1 MREFILKI
9 MVPPF
14 CLVLRTFVVLIVCV
28 LGIGITAPALGKD
41 RKKTV
46 PEEVSGN
53 YSALIPPAAV
63 TKNGLFTVH
72 QVGEKWYFE
81 IPDSLLNRLLLSV
94 TRFVSAPANP
104 RFFGGEV
111 ANQQVVYWEKAGEKM
126 LLRAYSIRS
135 SADGKGEI
143 RKAVAV
149 NNECPIV
156 ACFPI
161 EAERNSC
168 SLIEITEL
176 VEKDI
181 PAFSI
186 RPALKSRCEISG
198 YQQDK
203 SFIKSIRTFPLNTEM
218 KTVRTYLVRLDPS
231 GEKDCVF
238 PVAETTGLI
247 TAELNTSFI
256 LLPKEPMRRRL
267 YDLRVGYFAHQYE
280 FYGDAQQMTGNKKF
294 ICRWRLE
301 PRPEDVEKMKRGELV
316 EPRKPIV
323 FYIDP
328 ATPRKWRKYMIKAV
342 EDWQPAFEEAGFKN
356 AIYAR
361 EWPEDDPEMDLED
374 IRYSIIHYIASPVAN
389 SNGHQISDPRS
400 GEIIQARVGWHHNV
414 MKLVH
419 DWYMVQAGT
428 QDPRGRKMYMDD
440 ELMGRLIEFICAHEV
455 GHTLGLRHNLG
466 ASRQTPVEKL
476 RDRKWLEENG
486 HTVSIMDYARF
497 NYVAQPEDSVSV
509 DGLFPKIGIYDKWA
523 IQWGY
528 TPLWGTSDDEE
539 DRLLLNEMIKKKQK
553 ENKRLWFGAEGYN
566 RDPRCQ
572 REDLGD
578 NPVIAAEYGIR
589 NLKRVMKALPEWTYE
604 KGDFNTHLLSMHKSV
619 IEQYRRFLIHAAVHI
634 GGIYR
639 NFKVAEEEGIV
650 YEPVEREMQRQAL
663 QFLGDYLFTPP
674 DWLFREQYLYRI
686 YESPQREMHK
696 IIDDVLSP
704 DTYPLLDPE
713 TFIGMKDYAADHE
726 GCYTVEEYLS
736 DLKHILF
743 RELQTRQAIGNF
755 RRHSQQV
762 CVESMVSLLKDEKY
776 KKTDVPVI
784 ARNFLTGLAQD
795 IQKNKRYFKDTVSR
809 EHLAY
814 LYTKIQ
820 KQLE

>member
-14 CLVLRTFVVLIVCV
+14 YPALRMLAVLIVCV

-41 RKKTV
+41 RKKAV

-111 ANQQVVYWEKAGEKM
+111 ANQQVVYWEKAGKKM

-149 NNECPIV
+149 NNACPIV

-280 FYGDAQQMTGNKKF
+280 FYGDTQQMTGNKKF

-419 DWYMVQAGT
+419 DWYMVQAGI
-428 QDPRGRKMYMDD
+428 QDPQGRKMYVDD

-509 DGLFPKIGIYDKWA
+509 NGLFPRIGIYDKWA

-578 NPVIAAEYGIR
+578 NPVMAAEYGIR

-619 IEQYRRFLIHAAVHI
+619 IDQYRRFLIHAAVHI

-650 YEPVEREMQRQAL
+650 YEPVERETQKQAL

-674 DWLFREQYLYRI
+674 DWLFGEQYLYRI

-704 DTYPLLDPE
+704 DAYPLLDPE

-795 IQKNKRYFKDTVSR
+795 IQKNERYFKDTVSR

-820 KQLE
+820 NQLK

>member
-1 MREFILKI
+1 MKKCILIGGMCWIGMTVSVSAEDWKI
-9 MVPPF
+9 IVPPEKN
-14 CLVLRTFVVLIVCV
+14 
-28 LGIGITAPALGKD
+28 TAYTD
-41 RKKTV
+41 
-46 PEEVSGN
+46 
-53 YSALIPPAAV
+53 LIPATAE
-63 TKNGLFTVH
+63 TKTGLFTVH

-81 IPDSLLNRLLLSV
+81 IPDSLLNRLILSV
-94 TRFVSAPANP
+94 TRFVSAPANS
-104 RFFGGEV
+104 RFYGGEM
-111 ANQQVVYWEKAGEKM
+111 ANQQVVYWEKIAGKL

-135 SADGKGEI
+135 SSDEEGEI

-149 NNECPIV
+149 NNESPIL

-161 EAERNSC
+161 KAERNTN
-168 SLIEITEL
+168 SLIDVTGL
-176 VEKDI
+176 VGEDI

-186 RPALKSRCEISG
+186 RPNVKGRCEISG
-198 YQQDK
+198 YQKDK
-203 SFIKSIRTFPLNTEM
+203 SCIKKIRAFPLNVEM
-218 KTVRTYLVRLDPS
+218 KIIRTYQVRLD
-231 GEKDCVF
+231 GTGKKDCIF
-238 PVAETTGLI
+238 PVAESTGLI

-256 LLPKEPMRRRL
+256 LLPEKPMRRRL

-280 FYGDAQQMTGNKKF
+280 FYGDEQQMTGNKKF

-316 EPRKPIV
+316 EPLKPIV

-328 ATPRKWRKYMIKAV
+328 ATPEKWRKYMIKAV

-356 AIYAR
+356 AIYAK
-361 EWPEDDPEMDLED
+361 EWPENDLTLDLED
-374 IRYSIIHYIASPVAN
+374 IRYSMIHYIASPVAN

-419 DWYMVQAGT
+419 DWYMVQAGVN
-428 QDPRGRKMYMDD
+428 DPQGRKMHVDD

-497 NYVAQPEDSVSV
+497 NYVAQPEDEVSV

-528 TPLWGTSDDEE
+528 TPILGTANDEE
-539 DRLLLNEMIKKKQK
+539 DRVVLNEMIKNRQK

-578 NPVIAAEYGIR
+578 DPVVAAEYGIR
-589 NLKRVMKALPEWTYE
+589 NLKKVMKALPEWTYE
-604 KGDFNTHLLSMHKSV
+604 KGDFDTHLFGMHKSV
-619 IEQYRRFLIHAAVHI
+619 IDQYRRFLIHAAVHI

-639 NFKVAEEEGIV
+639 NFKVAEEDGIV
-650 YEPVEREMQRQAL
+650 YEPVEREVQKRAL
-663 QFLGDYLFTPP
+663 KFLGDYLFTPP
-674 DWLFREQYLYRI
+674 DWLFGEKYLYRI
-686 YESPQREMHK
+686 YESPRREMHK
-696 IIDDVLSP
+696 ILDDVLSP
-704 DTYPLLDPE
+704 EAYPLLDPE
-713 TFIGMKDYAADHE
+713 TLLILKDYAADRE
-726 GCYTVEEYLS
+726 NCYTVEEYLT
-736 DLKHILF
+736 DLKAILF
-743 RELQTRQAIGNF
+743 NELQTRRPIGKF
-755 RRHSQQV
+755 RRHAQQV
-762 CVESMVSLLKDEKY
+762 CVESMISLLKNEKY
-776 KKTDVPVI
+776 GKTDVPVI
-784 ARNFLTGLAQD
+784 ARTFLIRLLQD
-795 IQKNKRYFKDTVSR
+795 IKKNESSFKDTDSR
-809 EHLAY
+809 EHLVFICA
-814 LYTKIQ
+814 KIQ
-820 KQLE
+820 KQLAL

>member
-1 MREFILKI
+1 MKKFS
-9 MVPPF
+9 
-14 CLVLRTFVVLIVCV
+14 LIVCA
-28 LGIGITAPALGKD
+28 LLIGITVPALAKD

-46 PEEVSGN
+46 LPDKNAEK
-53 YSALIPPAAV
+53 YTALIPPDAKV
-63 TKNGLFTVH
+63 KTGLFTVY
-72 QVGEKWYFE
+72 QAREKWYFE
-81 IPDSLLNRLLLSV
+81 IPDSLLNRLILSV
-94 TRFVSAPANP
+94 TRFASAPANP
-104 RFFGGEV
+104 NFFGGEV
-111 ANQQVVYWEKAGEKM
+111 ANQQVVYWEKAAGKL
-126 LLRAYSIRS
+126 LLRAYSVYS
-135 SADGKGEI
+135 SSDQKGEI

-149 NNECPIV
+149 NNESPV
-156 ACFPI
+156 LACFPI
-161 EAERNSC
+161 EAVRNSA
-168 SLIEITEL
+168 SLIDITEFI
-176 VEKDI
+176 EKDI
-181 PAFSI
+181 QAFSI
-186 RPALKSRCEISG
+186 RPGLKSRFEISG
-198 YQQDK
+198 YQKDK
-203 SFIKSIRTFPLNTEM
+203 SFIKQIRTFPLNTEM
-218 KTVRTYLVRLDPS
+218 RMVRTYLVRLDES
-231 GEKDCVF
+231 GEKDCIF
-238 PVAETTGLI
+238 PLAETTGLV

-256 LLPKEPMRRRL
+256 LLPKEPMKRRL

-280 FYGDAQQMTGNKKF
+280 FYGDEQQMAANKKF

-301 PRPEDVEKMKRGELV
+301 PRPEDIGKMKRGELV

-328 ATPRKWRKYMIKAV
+328 ATPEKWRKYMIKAV
-342 EDWQPAFEEAGFKN
+342 EDWQPAFEKAGFKN
-356 AIYAR
+356 AIYAK
-361 EWPEDDPEMDLED
+361 EWPENDPDMDRED
-374 IRYSIIHYIASPVAN
+374 IRYSIIHYIASPIAN

-419 DWYMVQAGT
+419 DWYMIQAGIN
-428 QDPRGRKMYMDD
+428 DPQGRKMYVDD

-509 DGLFPKIGIYDKWA
+509 DALFPRIGIYDEWA

-528 TPLWGTSDDEE
+528 MPVWGTSDDEE
-539 DRLLLNEMIKKKQK
+539 ERLVLNELIQKKQK

-604 KGDFNTHLLSMHKSV
+604 KGDFNTHLLDMHRSV
-619 IEQYRRFLIHAAVHI
+619 IDQYRRFLIHAAVHI

-650 YEPVEREMQRQAL
+650 YEPVEREVQRQAL
-663 QFLGDYLFTPP
+663 QFLGDYFFTPP
-674 DWLFREQYLYRI
+674 DWLFGEKYLYRI
-686 YESPQREMHK
+686 YESPQRELHK
-696 IIDDVLSP
+696 IVDDVLSP
-704 DTYPLLDPE
+704 ELYPLLDPE
-713 TFIGMKDYAADHE
+713 TLLGIKDYAADHE
-726 GCYTVEEYLS
+726 ECYTVEEYLA

-743 RELQTRQAIGNF
+743 SELQSRQPIGNF
-755 RRHSQQV
+755 RRHVQQV
-762 CVESMVSLLKDEKY
+762 CVESMISLLNKEKY

-784 ARNFLTGLAQD
+784 ARYFLTGLAVD
-795 IQKNKRYFKDTVSR
+795 INKNENYFKDRISR
-809 EHLAY
+809 EHLVY
-814 LYTKIQ
+814 LYAKIQ

>member
-1 MREFILKI
+1 MKKFI
-9 MVPPF
+9 
-14 CLVLRTFVVLIVCV
+14 LIVCMCW
-28 LGIGITAPALGKD
+28 IGVTVSALAKD
-41 RKKTV
+41 RKRTL
-46 PEEVSGN
+46 PEEDAGN
-53 YSALIPPAAV
+53 YSALIPPTAV
-63 TKNGLFTVH
+63 TKTGLFTVH

-111 ANQQVVYWEKAGEKM
+111 ANQQVVYWEKIGRKM
-126 LLRAYSIRS
+126 LLRAYFLHS

-143 RKAVAV
+143 SKAVAV
-149 NNECPIV
+149 NNESPV
-156 ACFPI
+156 LACFPI
-161 EAERNSC
+161 EAERNSH
-168 SLIEITEL
+168 SLIEITDL
-176 VEKDI
+176 VEEDI

-186 RPALKSRCEISG
+186 RPVLKSRYEISA
-198 YQQDK
+198 YQKNK
-203 SFIKSIRTFPLNTEM
+203 SFIKSVRTFPLNTEV
-218 KTVRTYLVRLDPS
+218 KTLRTYLVRLDKS
-231 GEKDCVF
+231 GQKDCIF

-267 YDLRVGYFAHQYE
+267 YDLRVGYFARQYE
-280 FYGDAQQMTGNKKF
+280 FYGDEQQTAGNKKF

-316 EPRKPIV
+316 EPQKPIV

-342 EDWQPAFEEAGFKN
+342 ESWRPAFEEAGFKN

-361 EWPEDDPEMDLED
+361 EWPEDDPEIDMED

-419 DWYMVQAGT
+419 DWYMVQAGIN
-428 QDPRGRKMYMDD
+428 DPQGRKMCVND
-440 ELMGRLIEFICAHEV
+440 ELMGRLIEFICAHEI

-509 DGLFPKIGIYDKWA
+509 DGLFPRIGIYDKWA

-539 DRLLLNEMIKKKQK
+539 DRLVLNEMIKKKQK
-553 ENKRLWFGAEGYN
+553 ENKQLWFGAEGYN

-589 NLKRVMKALPEWTYE
+589 NLKRVMKVLPEWTYE
-604 KGDFNTHLLSMHKSV
+604 EGDFNTHLLSMHRS
-619 IEQYRRFLIHAAVHI
+619 IIDQYRRFLIHAAVHI

-639 NFKVAEEEGIV
+639 NFKVAEEAGIV
-650 YEPVEREMQRQAL
+650 YEPVEREMQKQAL
-663 QFLGDYLFTPP
+663 QFLSDYLFTPP
-674 DWLFREQYLYRI
+674 DWLFGEKYLYRI
-686 YESPQREMHK
+686 YESPQREMYK
-696 IIDDVLSP
+696 IVEDVLNP
-704 DTYPLLDPE
+704 EEYPLLDPE
-713 TFIGMKDYAADHE
+713 TFIGMKDYAADCV

-743 RELQTRQAIGNF
+743 GELQTRQTIGNF
-755 RRHSQQV
+755 RRHSQQI
-762 CVESMVSLLKDEKY
+762 CVESMVSLLNNEKY

-784 ARNFLTGLAQD
+784 ARNFLVGLAQD
-795 IQKNKRYFKDTVSR
+795 IQKNKSYFKDTVSR

-814 LYTKIQ
+814 LYAKIQ